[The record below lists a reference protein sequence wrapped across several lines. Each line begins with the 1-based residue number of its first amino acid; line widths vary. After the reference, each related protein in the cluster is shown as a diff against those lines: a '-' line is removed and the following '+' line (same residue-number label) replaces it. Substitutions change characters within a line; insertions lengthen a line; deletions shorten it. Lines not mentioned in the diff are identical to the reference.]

1 MIRTT
6 AYQERLDALSTGAE
20 GERLAAEYLL
30 KEGFD
35 LLHRNW
41 RNGRCEI
48 DLVARRDGVLHI
60 IEVKS
65 RAADVHLRRKAMTAA
80 KFGRGSCIATCGLNN
95 GVQFDFKWLNS
106 TRYAT
111 YRMRWHR
118 GGKLYA
124 GAFGKPLTTRIPP
137 FGNLLCEREIYLK
150 NLRWNSSM

>member
-65 RAADVHLRRKAMTAA
+65 RAADGDCA
-80 KFGRGSCIATCGLNN
+80 GRGNDS
-95 GVQFDFKWLNS
+95 
-106 TRYAT
+106 
-111 YRMRWHR
+111 
-118 GGKLYA
+118 
-124 GAFGKPLTTRIPP
+124 
-137 FGNLLCEREIYLK
+137 REIPVALQGGTRLHRHLWARYGRAVRLH
-150 NLRWNSSM
+150 RR

>member
-20 GERLAAEYLL
+20 GEHLAAEYLL

-65 RAADVHLRRKAMTAA
+65 RAADGLTAPEEAMTAA
-80 KFGRGSCIATCGLNN
+80 KFRSLCKAARGYIATYGLVMD
-95 GVQFDFKWLNS
+95 VQFDFI
-106 TRYAT
+106 
-111 YRMRWHR
+111 
-118 GGKLYA
+118 GV
-124 GAFGKPLTTRIPP
+124 
-137 FGNLLCEREIYLK
+137 
-150 NLRWNSSM
+150 

>member
-48 DLVARRDGVLHI
+48 DLVAPARRRPAHYRS
-60 IEVKS
+60 K
-65 RAADVHLRRKAMTAA
+65 KP
-80 KFGRGSCIATCGLNN
+80 GS
-95 GVQFDFKWLNS
+95 
-106 TRYAT
+106 
-111 YRMRWHR
+111 
-118 GGKLYA
+118 
-124 GAFGKPLTTRIPP
+124 
-137 FGNLLCEREIYLK
+137 
-150 NLRWNSSM
+150 

>member
-65 RAADVHLRRKAMTAA
+65 RAADGLTAPEEAMTAA
-80 KFGRGSCIATCGLNN
+80 KFRSLCKAARSYIATYGL
-95 GVQFDFKWLNS
+95 DLS
-106 TRYAT
+106 LI
-111 YRMRWHR
+111 H
-118 GGKLYA
+118 
-124 GAFGKPLTTRIPP
+124 I
-137 FGNLLCEREIYLK
+137 
-150 NLRWNSSM
+150 

>member
-1 MIRTT
+1 MTISDSCCNNRSK
-6 AYQERLDALSTGAE
+6 DDPHNGLSGASRRAQHRSR

-65 RAADVHLRRKAMTAA
+65 RAADGLTAPEEAMTAA
-80 KFGRGSCIATCGLNN
+80 KFRSLCKAARSYIATYGLDMN
-95 GVQFDFKWLNS
+95 VQFDFIGVEFDADGTHTL
-106 TRYAT
+106 RYLPDA
-111 YRMRWHR
+111 MAPRW
-118 GGKLYA
+118 
-124 GAFGKPLTTRIPP
+124 
-137 FGNLLCEREIYLK
+137 
-150 NLRWNSSM
+150 

>member
-65 RAADVHLRRKAMTAA
+65 RAADGLTAPEEAMTAA
-80 KFGRGSCIATCGLNN
+80 KFRSLCKAARTYIATYGLDMN
-95 GVQFDFKWLNS
+95 VQFDFIGVEFDADGTHTL
-106 TRYAT
+106 RYLPDA
-111 YRMRWHR
+111 MAPRW
-118 GGKLYA
+118 
-124 GAFGKPLTTRIPP
+124 
-137 FGNLLCEREIYLK
+137 
-150 NLRWNSSM
+150 

>member
-48 DLVARRDGVLHI
+48 DLVAR
-60 IEVKS
+60 S
-65 RAADVHLRRKAMTAA
+65 
-80 KFGRGSCIATCGLNN
+80 
-95 GVQFDFKWLNS
+95 
-106 TRYAT
+106 
-111 YRMRWHR
+111 
-118 GGKLYA
+118 
-124 GAFGKPLTTRIPP
+124 
-137 FGNLLCEREIYLK
+137 
-150 NLRWNSSM
+150 

>member
-48 DLVARRDGVLHI
+48 DLVARRDGVLHLSLI
-60 IEVKS
+60 HISMSNLSVCGCKYNQNIFFDEGVTTKS
-65 RAADVHLRRKAMTAA
+65 FR
-80 KFGRGSCIATCGLNN
+80 
-95 GVQFDFKWLNS
+95 
-106 TRYAT
+106 
-111 YRMRWHR
+111 
-118 GGKLYA
+118 
-124 GAFGKPLTTRIPP
+124 
-137 FGNLLCEREIYLK
+137 
-150 NLRWNSSM
+150 